1 LRDRNGTQRQTFGP
15 RPKKEEAMKRSA
27 LILMSATA
35 CILAG
40 CHSSETTTAT
50 TNDTTTV
57 SDNASDMTGAPENSA
72 APDNAAAPAA
82 AAATGGQAFAN
93 NAAASDA
100 FEIASSKLAATNG
113 SSAAVK
119 KFATQMIAA
128 HTESTAKLK
137 GIVAGL
143 TPPITPDAALNS
155 DQQAKLDELKAKK
168 GADFD
173 TTYAADQVAAHEQA
187 LTMLQ
192 DYSAGGDV
200 PALKEFATGL
210 APKVTAHLNM
220 AKSLKP

>member
-1 LRDRNGTQRQTFGP
+1 
-15 RPKKEEAMKRSA
+15 MKRSA

-40 CHSSETTTAT
+40 CNHSTDTTAT
-50 TNDTTTV
+50 TDTNTTV
-57 SDNASDMTGAPENSA
+57 ANVTDDTSGNASDATAT
-72 APDNAAAPAA
+72 PDNSTAPAPA
-82 AAATGGQAFAN
+82 GGQAFAN

-113 SSAAVK
+113 SAADVK
-119 KFATQMIAA
+119 KFAAQMIAA

-143 TPPITPDAALNS
+143 SPAITPDPALNS

-173 TTYAADQVAAHEQA
+173 KTYVADQIAAHEQA

-200 PALKEFATGL
+200 PQLKEFATGL
-210 APKVTAHLNM
+210 VPKVTGHLNM
-220 AKSLKP
+220 AKALKP

>member
-1 LRDRNGTQRQTFGP
+1 
-15 RPKKEEAMKRSA
+15 MKRSA

-40 CHSSETTTAT
+40 CNHSSETTATDNSTTTTNAT
-50 TNDTTTV
+50 TV
-57 SDNASDMTGAPENSA
+57 ADNASDATAT
-72 APDNAAAPAA
+72 PDNAAVPAPA
-82 AAATGGQAFAN
+82 GGQAFAN

-100 FEIASSKLAATNG
+100 FEIASSQLAATNG
-113 SSAAVK
+113 SDASVK

-137 GIVAGL
+137 GIAGRQ
-143 TPPITPDAALNS
+143 TPAITPDPALNS

-173 TTYAADQVAAHEQA
+173 KTYVADQIAAHEQA

-192 DYSAGGDV
+192 DYASGGDV
-200 PALKEFATGL
+200 PAFKEFATGL

>member
-1 LRDRNGTQRQTFGP
+1 
-15 RPKKEEAMKRSA
+15 MKRSA

-40 CHSSETTTAT
+40 CNHSSETTTAA

-57 SDNASDMTGAPENSA
+57 SDNASDMTGAPGNSA
-72 APDNAAAPAA
+72 APDNSAAPAA
-82 AAATGGQAFAN
+82 ATATGGQAFAN

-128 HTESTAKLK
+128 HTESTTKLK

-143 TPPITPDAALNS
+143 TPAITPDPALNS

-173 TTYAADQVAAHEQA
+173 TAYVADQVAAHEQA

-192 DYSAGGDV
+192 DYSSGGDV

-210 APKVTAHLNM
+210 APKVAAHLNM

>member
-1 LRDRNGTQRQTFGP
+1 
-15 RPKKEEAMKRSA
+15 MKRSA

-35 CILAG
+35 CALAA
-40 CHSSETTTAT
+40 CSHSSDTTTTDNSTTTTA
-50 TNDTTTV
+50 NSDTAVT
-57 SDNASDMTGAPENSA
+57 DNASDATA
-72 APDNAAAPAA
+72 APDNAATP
-82 AAATGGQAFAN
+82 AATGGQAFAN

-113 SSAAVK
+113 SDASVK

-128 HTESTAKLK
+128 HTESTTKLK
-137 GIVAGL
+137 GIATGL
-143 TPPITPDAALNS
+143 TPPVTPDPALNS

-173 TTYAADQVAAHEQA
+173 KTYVADQVAAHEQA

-192 DYSAGGDV
+192 DYAKGGDV
-200 PALKEFATGL
+200 PAFKDFATGL
-210 APKVTAHLNM
+210 APKVAAHLNM

>member
-1 LRDRNGTQRQTFGP
+1 
-15 RPKKEEAMKRSA
+15 MKRSA

-40 CHSSETTTAT
+40 CNKASDTTTTTNTTAT
-50 TNDTTTV
+50 V
-57 SDNASDMTGAPENSA
+57 ADNASDATA
-72 APDNAAAPAA
+72 APDNAVVPAA
-82 AAATGGQAFAN
+82 AGGQAFAN
-93 NAAASDA
+93 GAAASDA
-100 FEIASSKLAATNG
+100 FEIASSQLAAING

-119 KFATQMIAA
+119 TFATQMIAA

-137 GIVAGL
+137 GIAATL
-143 TPPITPDAALNS
+143 SPAITPDPTLNS

-173 TTYAADQVAAHEQA
+173 TAYVADQVAAHEQA

-192 DYSAGGDV
+192 DYSTGGDV
-200 PALKEFATGL
+200 PLFKEFAAGL